1 MMNRRMSTP
10 YQNDNSKKG
19 SIKDLF
25 KAMKPYLKWFII
37 TILLILVSTI
47 IAITA
52 PQLLSKITDEMAK
65 HAATRT
71 IDTKYII
78 KVGSI
83 LVGMYVISGLT
94 NYLSSFIMTTI
105 TQNYVKNVRMEI
117 IKKINKMPLKY
128 FDSHKYGDTL
138 SIMTNDVDQVSQS
151 FQQAASMMLSSSL
164 LIIGSLIA
172 MFLTQPIMALT
183 VLATVPLMLLMLLFI
198 TKIALPHFRRRQ
210 EIIGELN
217 SIVEENLSGQ
227 TVIKAFNAS
236 ERKTGEFEKANNN
249 LKWAMIKAQLIAGFM
264 QPVTNLISYIAY
276 AAVCVVGGLL
286 LNAGKGVTYGTIT
299 AFLVYV
305 NLFQNPMSQI
315 AQAFNNLQMAAA
327 SAYRIYSF
335 LEEDELSAEDDKNLQ
350 FEIVDNKP
358 KIIGKVEFKNV
369 KFGYNKDR
377 TIINNFSAKIDP
389 GMKVAIVGPT
399 GAGKTTI
406 VNLLMRFYE
415 IDEGD
420 ILIDDV
426 SIKNMKREEVHNI
439 FGMVLQ
445 DTWLFEGTIRDNIV
459 FSKSGIS
466 DEKLK
471 EICKEAGIWSYVKHV
486 PGKLDHQIFGDDSVS
501 SGQRQLLTIARAMAN
516 NAPLLI
522 LDEAT
527 SNVDTRTEEVIQ
539 EAMDKLMENR
549 TSFVIAH
556 RLSTIKNADMI
567 FVMDNGNI
575 VEQGTHDELMTQNGF
590 YANLYNSQFANN

>member
-1 MMNRRMSTP
+1 MMKNRP
-10 YQNDNSKKG
+10 LPKEKG
-19 SIKDLF
+19 NIKDLF
-25 KAMKPYLKWFII
+25 KAMRPYLKWFIVTMI
-37 TILLILVSTI
+37 LVTISTILSI
-47 IAITA
+47 IS
-52 PQLLSKITDEMAK
+52 PQFLSKITDEMASG
-65 HAATRT
+65 AATFS
-71 IDTKYII
+71 INIKYII
-78 KVGSI
+78 KIGSI
-83 LVGMYVISGLT
+83 LVSIYIISGLT
-94 NYLSSFIMTTI
+94 NYLSGFIMTTI
-105 TQNYVKNVRMEI
+105 TQNYVKTIRMDM

-151 FQQAASMMLSSSL
+151 FQQAASMLLSSVL
-164 LIIGSLIA
+164 LLIGSLIA
-172 MFLTQPIMALT
+172 MFITQPIMALT
-183 VLATVPLMLLMLLFI
+183 VLATVPLMILMLLFI

-217 SIVEENLSGQ
+217 AIVEENLSGQ
-227 TVIKAFNAS
+227 NIIKAFNA
-236 ERKTGEFEKANNN
+236 ENRKKDEFEKANNN

-286 LNAGKGVTYGTIT
+286 LNANKGVTYGTIT

-327 SAYRIYSF
+327 SASRVYGF
-335 LEEDELSAEDDKNLQ
+335 LEEEELEEETQKSQK
-350 FEIVDNKP
+350 FEIINNKP
-358 KIIGKVEFKNV
+358 KVNGKVEFKNV

-377 TIINNFSAKIDP
+377 TIIKNFSAQINP

-426 SIKNMKREEVHNI
+426 SIKDMTREEVHNI

-445 DTWLFEGTIRDNIV
+445 DTWLFEGSIRENIV
-459 FSKSGIS
+459 FSKDNID
-466 DEKLK
+466 DETLK
-471 EICKEAGIWSYVKHV
+471 AICKEAGIWNYVKHV
-486 PGKLDHQIFGDDSVS
+486 NGKFDHFLLGDESVS

-539 EAMDKLMENR
+539 VAMDKLMENR

-556 RLSTIKNADMI
+556 RLSTIKNADLI
-567 FVMDNGNI
+567 FVMNDGNI
-575 VEQGTHDELMTQNGF
+575 VEQGTHEELLNKNGF
-590 YANLYNSQFANN
+590 YANLYNSQFANE

>member
-1 MMNRRMSTP
+1 MMKNRP
-10 YQNDNSKKG
+10 LPKEKG
-19 SIKDLF
+19 NIKDLF
-25 KAMKPYLKWFII
+25 KAMRPYLKWFIVTMI
-37 TILLILVSTI
+37 LVTISTILSI
-47 IAITA
+47 IS
-52 PQLLSKITDEMAK
+52 PQFLSKITDEMASG
-65 HAATRT
+65 AATFS
-71 IDTKYII
+71 INIKYII
-78 KVGSI
+78 KIGSI
-83 LVGMYVISGLT
+83 LVAIYIISGLT
-94 NYLSSFIMTTI
+94 NYLSGFIMTTI
-105 TQNYVKNVRMEI
+105 TQNYVKTIRMDM

-151 FQQAASMMLSSSL
+151 FQQAASMLLSSVL
-164 LIIGSLIA
+164 LLIGSLIA
-172 MFLTQPIMALT
+172 MFITQPIMALT
-183 VLATVPLMLLMLLFI
+183 VLATVPLMILMLLFI

-217 SIVEENLSGQ
+217 AIVEENLSGQ
-227 TVIKAFNAS
+227 NIIKAFNAES
-236 ERKTGEFEKANNN
+236 RKKDEFEKANNN

-286 LNAGKGVTYGTIT
+286 LNANKGVTYGTIT

-327 SAYRIYSF
+327 SASRVYGF
-335 LEEDELSAEDDKNLQ
+335 LEEEELEEETQKSQK
-350 FEIVDNKP
+350 FEIINNKP
-358 KIIGKVEFKNV
+358 KVNGKVEFKNV

-377 TIINNFSAKIDP
+377 TIIKNFSAQINP

-426 SIKNMKREEVHNI
+426 SIKDMTREEVHNI

-445 DTWLFEGTIRDNIV
+445 DTWLFEGSIRENIV
-459 FSKSGIS
+459 FSKDNID
-466 DEKLK
+466 DETLK
-471 EICKEAGIWSYVKHV
+471 AICKEAGIWSYVKHV
-486 PGKLDHQIFGDDSVS
+486 NGKFDHFLLGDESVS

-539 EAMDKLMENR
+539 VAMDKLMENR

-556 RLSTIKNADMI
+556 RLSTIKNADLI
-567 FVMDNGNI
+567 FVMNDGNI
-575 VEQGTHDELMTQNGF
+575 VEQGTHEELLNKNGF
-590 YANLYNSQFANN
+590 YANLYNSQFANE

>member
-105 TQNYVKNVRMEI
+105 TQNYVKNVRMDI

-335 LEEDELSAEDDKNLQ
+335 LEEDELSAEDEKNLQ

>member
-25 KAMKPYLKWFII
+25 KAMRPYLKWFII

-94 NYLSSFIMTTI
+94 NYLSSFIMTAI

-335 LEEDELSAEDDKNLQ
+335 LEEDELSAEDEKNLQ

>member
-1 MMNRRMSTP
+1 MMKNRALP
-10 YQNDNSKKG
+10 KEKG
-19 SIKDLF
+19 NIKDLL
-25 KAMKPYLKWFII
+25 KAMRPYLKWFII
-37 TILLILVSTI
+37 TMVLVTISTI
-47 IAITA
+47 LSIIS
-52 PQLLSKITDEMAK
+52 PQFLSKITDEMANG
-65 HAATRT
+65 AATKS
-71 IDTKYII
+71 INIKYII
-78 KVGSI
+78 KIGSI
-83 LVGMYVISGLT
+83 LVGIYVLSCLT
-94 NYLSSFIMTTI
+94 NYISGFIMTTI
-105 TQNYVKNVRMEI
+105 TQNYVKTIRMEM

-151 FQQAASMMLSSSL
+151 FQQAASMLLSSVL

-172 MFLTQPIMALT
+172 MFVTQPIMALT

-217 SIVEENLSGQ
+217 AIVEENLSGQ
-227 TVIKAFNAS
+227 NIIKAFNA
-236 ERKTGEFEKANNN
+236 EDRKKDEFEKANHN

-286 LNAGKGVTYGTIT
+286 LNANKGVTYGTIT

-315 AQAFNNLQMAAA
+315 AQAFNNLQMASA
-327 SAYRIYSF
+327 SASRVYKF
-335 LEEDELSAEDDKNLQ
+335 LEEDELIEETNKIQ
-350 FEIVDNKP
+350 KFEIVNNKP
-358 KIIGKVEFKNV
+358 KVNGKVEFKNV

-377 TIINNFSAKIDP
+377 TIIKNFSAKINP

-420 ILIDDV
+420 ILIDDI
-426 SIKNMKREEVHNI
+426 SIKDITREEVHNI

-445 DTWLFEGTIRDNIV
+445 DTWLFEGTIRENIV
-459 FSKSGIS
+459 FSKENIE
-466 DEKLK
+466 DEQLK
-471 EICKEAGIWSYVKHV
+471 AICKEAGIWSYVKHV
-486 PGKLDHQIFGDDSVS
+486 NGKFDHILLGDDSVS

-539 EAMDKLMENR
+539 VAMDKLMENR
-549 TSFVIAH
+549 TSFIIAH
-556 RLSTIKNADMI
+556 RLSTIKNADLI

-575 VEQGTHDELMTQNGF
+575 VEQGTHEELLNLNGF
-590 YANLYNSQFANN
+590 YANLYNSQFANE

>member
-25 KAMKPYLKWFII
+25 KAMRPYLKWFII

-335 LEEDELSAEDDKNLQ
+335 LEEDELSAEDEKNLQ

>member
-1 MMNRRMSTP
+1 MMKNRALP
-10 YQNDNSKKG
+10 KEKG
-19 SIKDLF
+19 NIKDLL
-25 KAMKPYLKWFII
+25 KAMRPYLKWFII
-37 TILLILVSTI
+37 TMVLVTISTI
-47 IAITA
+47 FSIIS
-52 PQLLSKITDEMAK
+52 PQFLSKITDEMASG
-65 HAATRT
+65 AATKS
-71 IDTKYII
+71 ISIKYII
-78 KVGSI
+78 KIGSI
-83 LVGMYVISGLT
+83 LIGIYVLSCLT
-94 NYLSSFIMTTI
+94 NYISGFILTTI
-105 TQNYVKNVRMEI
+105 TQNYVKTIRMEM
-117 IKKINKMPLKY
+117 IKKINKVPLKY

-138 SIMTNDVDQVSQS
+138 SILTNDVDQVSQS
-151 FQQAASMMLSSSL
+151 FQQAASMLLSSVL

-172 MFLTQPIMALT
+172 MFITQPIMALT

-217 SIVEENLSGQ
+217 AIVEENLSGQ
-227 TVIKAFNAS
+227 NIIKAFNA
-236 ERKTGEFEKANNN
+236 EDRKKAEFEKANNN

-286 LNAGKGVTYGTIT
+286 LNANKGVTYGTIT

-305 NLFQNPMSQI
+305 NLFQSPMSQI
-315 AQAFNNLQMAAA
+315 AQAFNNLQMASA
-327 SAYRIYSF
+327 SASRVYKF
-335 LEEDELSAEDDKNLQ
+335 LEEDELSEETNKEQ
-350 FEIVDNKP
+350 KFEIVNNKP
-358 KIIGKVEFKNV
+358 KVNGKVEFKNV

-377 TIINNFSAKIDP
+377 TIIKNFSAKINP

-420 ILIDDV
+420 ILIDDI
-426 SIKNMKREEVHNI
+426 SIKDMTREEVHNI

-445 DTWLFEGTIRDNIV
+445 DTWLFEGTIRENIV
-459 FSKSGIS
+459 FSKENIE
-466 DEKLK
+466 DDALK
-471 EICKEAGIWSYVKHV
+471 AICKEAGIWNYVKHV
-486 PGKLDHQIFGDDSVS
+486 NGKFDHVLLGDDSVS

-539 EAMDKLMENR
+539 VAMDKLMENR
-549 TSFVIAH
+549 TSFIIAH
-556 RLSTIKNADMI
+556 RLSTIKNADLI

-575 VEQGTHDELMTQNGF
+575 VEQGTHEELLNQNGF
-590 YANLYNSQFANN
+590 YANLYNSQFVNE

>member
-1 MMNRRMSTP
+1 MMKNRP
-10 YQNDNSKKG
+10 LPKEKG
-19 SIKDLF
+19 NIKDLF
-25 KAMKPYLKWFII
+25 KAMRPYLKWFIVTMI
-37 TILLILVSTI
+37 LVTISTILSI
-47 IAITA
+47 IS
-52 PQLLSKITDEMAK
+52 PQFLSKITDEMASG
-65 HAATRT
+65 AATFS
-71 IDTKYII
+71 INIKYII
-78 KVGSI
+78 KIGSI
-83 LVGMYVISGLT
+83 LVAIYIISGLT
-94 NYLSSFIMTTI
+94 NYLSGFIMTTI
-105 TQNYVKNVRMEI
+105 TQNYVKTIRMDM

-151 FQQAASMMLSSSL
+151 FQQAASMLLSSVL
-164 LIIGSLIA
+164 LLIGSLIA
-172 MFLTQPIMALT
+172 MFITQPIMALT
-183 VLATVPLMLLMLLFI
+183 VLATVPLMILMLLFI

-217 SIVEENLSGQ
+217 AIVEENLSGQ
-227 TVIKAFNAS
+227 NIIKAFNA
-236 ERKTGEFEKANNN
+236 ENRKKDEFEKANNN

-286 LNAGKGVTYGTIT
+286 LNANKGVTYGTIT

-327 SAYRIYSF
+327 SASRVYGF
-335 LEEDELSAEDDKNLQ
+335 LEEEELEEETQKSQK
-350 FEIVDNKP
+350 FEIINNKP
-358 KIIGKVEFKNV
+358 KVNGKVEFKNV

-377 TIINNFSAKIDP
+377 TIIKNFSAQINP

-426 SIKNMKREEVHNI
+426 SIKDMTREEVHNI

-445 DTWLFEGTIRDNIV
+445 DTWLFEGSIRENIV
-459 FSKSGIS
+459 FSKDNID
-466 DEKLK
+466 DETLK
-471 EICKEAGIWSYVKHV
+471 AICKEAGIWSYVKHV
-486 PGKLDHQIFGDDSVS
+486 NGKFDHFLLGDESVS

-539 EAMDKLMENR
+539 VAMDKLMENR

-556 RLSTIKNADMI
+556 RLSTIKNADLI
-567 FVMDNGNI
+567 FVMNDGNI
-575 VEQGTHDELMTQNGF
+575 IEQGTHEELLNKNGF
-590 YANLYNSQFANN
+590 YANLYNSQFANE

>member
-1 MMNRRMSTP
+1 MMKNRP
-10 YQNDNSKKG
+10 LPKEKG
-19 SIKDLF
+19 NIKDLF
-25 KAMKPYLKWFII
+25 KAMRPYLKWFIVTMI
-37 TILLILVSTI
+37 LVTISTILSI
-47 IAITA
+47 IS
-52 PQLLSKITDEMAK
+52 PQFLSKITDEMASG
-65 HAATRT
+65 AATFS
-71 IDTKYII
+71 INIKYII
-78 KVGSI
+78 KIGSI
-83 LVGMYVISGLT
+83 LVAIYIISGLT
-94 NYLSSFIMTTI
+94 NYLSGFIMTTI
-105 TQNYVKNVRMEI
+105 TQNYVKTIRMDM

-151 FQQAASMMLSSSL
+151 FQQAASMLLSSVL
-164 LIIGSLIA
+164 LLIGSLIA
-172 MFLTQPIMALT
+172 MFITQPIMALT
-183 VLATVPLMLLMLLFI
+183 VLATVPLMILMLLFI

-217 SIVEENLSGQ
+217 AIVEENLSGQ
-227 TVIKAFNAS
+227 NIIKAFNA
-236 ERKTGEFEKANNN
+236 ENRKKDEFEKANNN

-286 LNAGKGVTYGTIT
+286 LNANKGVTYGTIT

-327 SAYRIYSF
+327 SASRVYGF
-335 LEEDELSAEDDKNLQ
+335 LEEEELEEETQKSQK
-350 FEIVDNKP
+350 FEIINNKP
-358 KIIGKVEFKNV
+358 KVNGKVEFKNV

-377 TIINNFSAKIDP
+377 TIIKNFSAQINP

-426 SIKNMKREEVHNI
+426 SIKDMTREEVHNI

-445 DTWLFEGTIRDNIV
+445 DTWLFEGSIRENIV
-459 FSKSGIS
+459 FSKDNID
-466 DEKLK
+466 DETLK
-471 EICKEAGIWSYVKHV
+471 AICKEAGIWNYVKHV
-486 PGKLDHQIFGDDSVS
+486 NGKFDHFLLGDESVS

-539 EAMDKLMENR
+539 VAMDKLMENR

-556 RLSTIKNADMI
+556 RLSTIKNADLI
-567 FVMDNGNI
+567 FVMNDGNI
-575 VEQGTHDELMTQNGF
+575 VEQGTHEELLNKNGF
-590 YANLYNSQFANN
+590 YANLYNSQFANE

>member
-1 MMNRRMSTP
+1 MMKNRP
-10 YQNDNSKKG
+10 LPKEKG
-19 SIKDLF
+19 NIKDLF
-25 KAMKPYLKWFII
+25 KAMRPYLKWFIVTMI
-37 TILLILVSTI
+37 LVTISTILSI
-47 IAITA
+47 IS
-52 PQLLSKITDEMAK
+52 PQFLSKITDEMASG
-65 HAATRT
+65 AATFS
-71 IDTKYII
+71 INIKYII
-78 KVGSI
+78 KIGSI
-83 LVGMYVISGLT
+83 LVAIYIISGLT
-94 NYLSSFIMTTI
+94 NYLSGFIMTTI
-105 TQNYVKNVRMEI
+105 TQNYVKTIRMDM

-151 FQQAASMMLSSSL
+151 FQQAASMLLSSVL
-164 LIIGSLIA
+164 LLIGSLIA
-172 MFLTQPIMALT
+172 MFITQPIMALT
-183 VLATVPLMLLMLLFI
+183 VLATVPLMILMLLFI

-217 SIVEENLSGQ
+217 AIVEENLSGQ
-227 TVIKAFNAS
+227 NIIKAFNA
-236 ERKTGEFEKANNN
+236 ENRKKDEFEKANNN

-286 LNAGKGVTYGTIT
+286 LNANKGVTYGTIT

-327 SAYRIYSF
+327 SASRVYGF
-335 LEEDELSAEDDKNLQ
+335 LEEEELEEETQKSQK
-350 FEIVDNKP
+350 FEIINNKP
-358 KIIGKVEFKNV
+358 KVNGKVEFKNV

-377 TIINNFSAKIDP
+377 TIIKNFSAQINP

-426 SIKNMKREEVHNI
+426 SIKDMTREEVHNI

-445 DTWLFEGTIRDNIV
+445 DTWLFEGSIRENIV
-459 FSKSGIS
+459 FSKDNID
-466 DEKLK
+466 DETLK
-471 EICKEAGIWSYVKHV
+471 AICKEAGIWSYVKHV
-486 PGKLDHQIFGDDSVS
+486 NGKFDHFLLGDESVS

-539 EAMDKLMENR
+539 VAMDKLMENR

-556 RLSTIKNADMI
+556 RLSTIKNADLI
-567 FVMDNGNI
+567 FVMNDGNI
-575 VEQGTHDELMTQNGF
+575 VEQGTHEELLNKNGF
-590 YANLYNSQFANN
+590 YANLYNSQFANE

>member
-1 MMNRRMSTP
+1 MMKNRP
-10 YQNDNSKKG
+10 LPKG
-19 SIKDLF
+19 KGNIKDLF
-25 KAMKPYLKWFII
+25 KAMRPYLKWFIV
-37 TILLILVSTI
+37 TMILVTISTVLSI
-47 IAITA
+47 IS
-52 PQLLSKITDEMAK
+52 PQFLSKITDEMASG
-65 HAATRT
+65 AATFS
-71 IDTKYII
+71 INIKYII
-78 KVGSI
+78 KIGSI
-83 LVGMYVISGLT
+83 LVSIYIISGLT
-94 NYLSSFIMTTI
+94 NYLSGFIMTTI
-105 TQNYVKNVRMEI
+105 TQNYVKTIRMDM

-151 FQQAASMMLSSSL
+151 FQQAASMLLSSVL
-164 LIIGSLIA
+164 LLIGSLIA
-172 MFLTQPIMALT
+172 MFITQPIMALT
-183 VLATVPLMLLMLLFI
+183 VLATVPLMILMLLFI

-217 SIVEENLSGQ
+217 AIVEENLSGQ
-227 TVIKAFNAS
+227 NIIKAFNA
-236 ERKTGEFEKANNN
+236 ENRKKDEFEKANNN

-286 LNAGKGVTYGTIT
+286 LNANKGVTYGTIT

-327 SAYRIYSF
+327 SASRVYGF
-335 LEEDELSAEDDKNLQ
+335 LEEEELEEETQKSQK
-350 FEIVDNKP
+350 FEIINNKP
-358 KIIGKVEFKNV
+358 KVNGKVEFKNV

-377 TIINNFSAKIDP
+377 TIIKNFSAQINP

-426 SIKNMKREEVHNI
+426 SIKDMTREEVHNI

-445 DTWLFEGTIRDNIV
+445 DTWLFEGSIRENIV
-459 FSKSGIS
+459 FSKDNID
-466 DEKLK
+466 DETLK
-471 EICKEAGIWSYVKHV
+471 AICKEAGIWNYVKHV
-486 PGKLDHQIFGDDSVS
+486 NGKFDHFLLGDESVS

-539 EAMDKLMENR
+539 VAMDKLMENR

-556 RLSTIKNADMI
+556 RLSTIKNADLI
-567 FVMDNGNI
+567 FVMNDGNI
-575 VEQGTHDELMTQNGF
+575 VEQGTHEELLNKNGF
-590 YANLYNSQFANN
+590 YANLYNSQFANE

>member
-10 YQNDNSKKG
+10 YQNDNNKKG

-47 IAITA
+47 ISITA

-71 IDTKYII
+71 IDTKYIVKI
-78 KVGSI
+78 GLI

-227 TVIKAFNAS
+227 IVIKAFNAS
-236 ERKTGEFEKANNN
+236 DRKTGEFEEANNN

-335 LEEDELSAEDDKNLQ
+335 LEEDELSAEDEKSLQ
-350 FEIVDNKP
+350 FEVVDNKP

-377 TIINNFSAKIDP
+377 TIINNFSAKINP

-471 EICKEAGIWSYVKHV
+471 EICKKAGIWSYVKHV
-486 PGKLDHQIFGDDSVS
+486 PGKLDHKIFGDDSVS

-575 VEQGTHDELMTQNGF
+575 VEQGTHDELMNLNGF